1 MSRIPVAGPRLAR
14 KIVLAQLVTGAV
26 VAGAAGLWAGPR
38 AAAAAALGA
47 VAIVLGSLL
56 LARTLVGGGIQ
67 SATGALGG
75 LLLGMVGKWVL
86 VAAVFVLA
94 IGILK
99 LPVLPLLTGL
109 AAAVVAST
117 VAAAR
122 TV

>member
-14 KIVLAQLVTGAV
+14 KTALAQMVTGMV
-26 VAGAAGLWAGPR
+26 VAGAAGLMSGPK

-56 LARTLVGGGIQ
+56 LARALVGGGVH
-67 SATGALGG
+67 SATGALGR

-99 LPVLPLLTGL
+99 LPVLPLIAGL
-109 AAAVVAST
+109 AAAVVASM

-122 TV
+122 AS

>member
-1 MSRIPVAGPRLAR
+1 M
-14 KIVLAQLVTGAV
+14 
-26 VAGAAGLWAGPR
+26 AGAAFTAAGV
-38 AAAAAALGA
+38 ALCSAGVACAALGA

-56 LARTLVGGGIQ
+56 LARTLVGSGIQ

-99 LPVLPLLTGL
+99 LPVLPLLAGL

>member
-99 LPVLPLLTGL
+99 LPVLPLLAGL

>member
-56 LARTLVGGGIQ
+56 LARTLVGSGIQ

-99 LPVLPLLTGL
+99 LPVLPLLAGL

>member
-56 LARTLVGGGIQ
+56 LARTLVGSGIQ

-99 LPVLPLLTGL
+99 LPVLPLLAGL

-117 VAAAR
+117 VAAVR